1 MYKLFLN
8 FRAAL
13 DAVSFQTREILE
25 SMEADSKY
33 ELTSLLVDGG
43 DYLRERWKIILWN
56 IVFLDASFFLYF
68 SYVPK

>member
-1 MYKLFLN
+1 MRCARALDRYFKHGFSIFFFSYNFFVN

-33 ELTSLLVDGG
+33 DLTSLLVDGG
-43 DYLRERWKIILWN
+43 D
-56 IVFLDASFFLYF
+56 FF
-68 SYVPK
+68 

>member
-1 MYKLFLN
+1 MAALKYSFSYFLFVN

-33 ELTSLLVDGG
+33 DLTSLLVDGG
-43 DYLRERWKIILWN
+43 D
-56 IVFLDASFFLYF
+56 FF
-68 SYVPK
+68 KH